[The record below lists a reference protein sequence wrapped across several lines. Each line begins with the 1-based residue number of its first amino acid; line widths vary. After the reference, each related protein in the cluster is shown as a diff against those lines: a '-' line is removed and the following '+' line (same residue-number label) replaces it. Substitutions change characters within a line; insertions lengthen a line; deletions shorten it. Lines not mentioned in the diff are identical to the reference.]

1 MSIQIQQTNDL
12 KGQVPYT
19 AWFFYGDTGSGKTT
33 VASTFPDPV
42 FLVPSNENSFIAL
55 LDQSK
60 SFPYLTLGKDA
71 ATGQPLKVR
80 QHFMNVLDW
89 LEGMHREAVR
99 LQNEAAQLEA
109 AGKADEADARFDE
122 AARAFPYQTVVVESC
137 THLVDLVIEDITDY
151 GRKTMDQR
159 GWGLIQTFLRTVH
172 DRLRTLDVHVVY
184 TALAQVK
191 DVKGTE
197 SSQGSPNISGSMAQ
211 KMPSACDC
219 IGFCEELNG
228 PKGES
233 VYRVHF
239 RKFGPYPARA
249 RFRRMPKFIDNF
261 RFEAVAGYLVS
272 NEGE

>member
-1 MSIQIQQTNDL
+1 VSIQIQQTGAL

-19 AWFFYGDTGSGKTT
+19 AWFFYGETGSGKTT
-33 VASTFPDPV
+33 AASSFPDPI

-55 LDQSK
+55 LDQER
-60 SFPYLTLGKDA
+60 SFPYVILGKDMQ
-71 ATGQPLKVR
+71 TGQPLKVR
-80 QHFMNVLDW
+80 QHVMEVLGWFED
-89 LEGMHREAVR
+89 MHREAVR
-99 LQNEAAQLEA
+99 LQNVAAALEA
-109 AGKADEADARFDE
+109 AGKAEEADAKYDE
-122 AARAFPYQTVVVESC
+122 AARAFPYQSVVLESC

-151 GRKTMDQR
+151 GRKPIDQR

-172 DRLRTLDVHVVY
+172 DRLRALDVHIVY

-219 IGFCEELNG
+219 IGYCEELNG

-233 VYRVHF
+233 IYRIHF

-249 RFRRMPKFIDNF
+249 RFRRMPKFVDGF
-261 RFEAVAGYLVS
+261 KFEAVAEYLVS